1 MLQEVAPHHKFGLEA
16 YLTWEGKIQI
26 KSPQQE
32 LRISFD
38 DHNTLFYLYRT
49 RVRSLAMLVTHSLT
63 D

>member
-16 YLTWEGKIQI
+16 HLTWEGKIQI

-38 DHNTLFYLYRT
+38 DHNTLF
-49 RVRSLAMLVTHSLT
+49 
-63 D
+63 